1 MPVRIGIGLNTGE
14 CCVGNVGSPQRF
26 DYSILGDVVNV
37 ASRLEETT
45 KTYRCPIIAGERTA
59 MEAPEMAFLE
69 IDAAK
74 MRGKER
80 SERIF
85 ALIGD
90 EAVAASARFR
100 ELHKAHAKLQQ
111 AMRAGDSA
119 AVREALKACSA
130 LAWTE
135 IAPLYEV
142 LEVPPPAGGVS

>member
-1 MPVRIGIGLNTGE
+1 
-14 CCVGNVGSPQRF
+14 
-26 DYSILGDVVNV
+26 
-37 ASRLEETT
+37 
-45 KTYRCPIIAGERTA
+45 
-59 MEAPEMAFLE
+59 MAFLE

-111 AMRAGDSA
+111 AMRAGDASG
-119 AVREALKACSA
+119 RR
-130 LAWTE
+130 
-135 IAPLYEV
+135 
-142 LEVPPPAGGVS
+142 GGVEGVQRARLGRGRAAL